1 MSPQASSARIMEDA
15 DHVSAARAAERVSIF
30 LAPIADGNILTTI
43 MFHENPNG
51 VRAWPNVWVAHAT
64 ML

>member
-15 DHVSAARAAERVSIF
+15 DHVSAARVSIF